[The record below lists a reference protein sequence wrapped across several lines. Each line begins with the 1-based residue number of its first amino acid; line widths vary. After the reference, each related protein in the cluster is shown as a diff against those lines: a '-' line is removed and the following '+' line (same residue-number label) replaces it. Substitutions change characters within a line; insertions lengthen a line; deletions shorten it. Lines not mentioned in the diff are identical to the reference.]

1 VTQAR
6 AASRSAR
13 TAKRAAYSVEFC
25 EREYNA
31 RAAIPDHAK
40 IFARWAE
47 HGALT
52 RRSRACLL
60 DLPYGETSA
69 ETLDLFPTRHD
80 AAPLLVFI
88 HGGYWRSL
96 DKSDFSWVAPPFVRE
111 GIAVAVVNYGLAP
124 HTPLEEIVR
133 QILRALAWLYR
144 NADRFGFDAERIV
157 VSGHSAGGHLT
168 AMAMAAQWPVFGS
181 DLPPTLVKGGF
192 ALSGLYDLEPLRYA
206 PFVNVDLQLDA
217 VRAATLS
224 PAWLPPATGAPLYT
238 AVGCLESSEFKRQT
252 RLIAQRW
259 PDNFVR
265 DVPAPLAN
273 HLTVMDE
280 FAHPG
285 SALFDAAIALV
296 RGHRR
301 GPMRG
306 TVRALLAPGTRRRLG

>member
-1 VTQAR
+1 VTPAR
-6 AASRSAR
+6 AKTR
-13 TAKRAAYSVEFC
+13 TARATERPAYSVEFC

-31 RAAIPDHAK
+31 RAAIADHAK

-52 RRSRACLL
+52 RRLRACLL

-69 ETLDLFPTRHD
+69 EKLDLFPTRHE

-96 DKSDFSWVAPPFVRE
+96 DKSDFSWLAPPFVRE

-144 NADRFGFDAERIV
+144 NADRFGFDPERIM

-181 DLPPTLVKGGF
+181 DLPATLVKGGF
-192 ALSGLYDLEPLRYA
+192 AVSGLYDLEPLRYA
-206 PFVNVDLQLDA
+206 PFVNGDLQLDA
-217 VRAATLS
+217 ERAAALS
-224 PAWLPPATGAPLYT
+224 PARLPPATRAPLYT
-238 AVGCLESSEFKRQT
+238 AVGGLESSEFKRQT
-252 RLIAQRW
+252 QLIAERW
-259 PDNFVR
+259 PDNVVR

-280 FAHPG
+280 FAQPG

-296 RGHRR
+296 RGH
-301 GPMRG
+301 
-306 TVRALLAPGTRRRLG
+306 